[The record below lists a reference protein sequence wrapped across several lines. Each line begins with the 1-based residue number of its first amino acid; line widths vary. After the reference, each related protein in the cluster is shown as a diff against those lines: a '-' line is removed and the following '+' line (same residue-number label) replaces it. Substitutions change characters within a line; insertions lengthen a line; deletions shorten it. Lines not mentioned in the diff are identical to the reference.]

1 MCFAHSPLINVYI
14 CSAGLVTLI
23 LQRHKSLASVNSGI
37 DPQIKCRSLSDRCYS
52 PYFLFL
58 KNLPTLIAVPEPAN
72 LSLFITLVHC
82 VDSKEFQ
89 ITPSPHLCQLVVRS
103 KSMLNIIDSVLKVCP
118 LE

>member
-1 MCFAHSPLINVYI
+1 MSIYSHPSQIAQGNE
-14 CSAGLVTLI
+14 CSI
-23 LQRHKSLASVNSGI
+23 
-37 DPQIKCRSLSDRCYS
+37 YS
-52 PYFLFL
+52 FLFL

-103 KSMLNIIDSVLKVCP
+103 KSMLNVIDSVLKVCP